1 MAEKGTL
8 RALHER
14 CAKIQEKVD
23 AEHLRARDSLARI
36 LQAVEEKENAIYE
49 QAEAM
54 GIQKLKR
61 QGTGSVF
68 DLLGL
73 GNGDPAFTNLSI
85 IQAAAE
91 KNEKLTPLVDK
102 LYSYIGI
109 KAKYFQVETEMREQ
123 YVSKVC
129 KNDSES

>member
-23 AEHLRARDSLARI
+23 ADHLRARDSLARI

-61 QGTGSVF
+61 
-68 DLLGL
+68 
-73 GNGDPAFTNLSI
+73 
-85 IQAAAE
+85 
-91 KNEKLTPLVDK
+91 
-102 LYSYIGI
+102 
-109 KAKYFQVETEMREQ
+109 
-123 YVSKVC
+123 
-129 KNDSES
+129 